1 MTMPSEAANAIIY
14 AHQFLRDLID
24 PRKTPR
30 VPKAIREQARSCLR
44 HYPFDCDRDAILC
57 GLQHHYKMV
66 KIVEMFDSMDGDP
79 TSDEALIAAAELAK
93 KRKDDAA
100 QAFSE
105 EWEDCG

>member
-1 MTMPSEAANAIIY
+1 MTTAQEEIY
-14 AHQFLRDLID
+14 AINRTREFLRSLTD

-30 VPKAIREQARSCLR
+30 VPKSVRKEALGCLR
-44 HYPFDCDRDAILC
+44 HYPYECHDDAILC

-66 KIVEMFDSMDGDP
+66 KIVEMFDAMDGDP
-79 TSDEALIAAAELAK
+79 SADNALIAAAELAK